1 MKLPC
6 YLVRDLLSL
15 YKDELCEPETAAD
28 LRAHLD
34 SCPDCRALW
43 EKMQTDAPLER
54 EAVKARAQEQADVL
68 RRVRKNQRKKRMLTV
83 LAAVAATLCAVT
95 LGLGAL
101 YEYARTTYPD
111 YGAEVIEEVRYEEQG
126 IPGNSP
132 FAGEGLYATLS
143 AEASG
148 ALVSSKMVDTED
160 GTAVVFT
167 VSGTLWQQWLDTL
180 GRNAETPANTR
191 TAICTAGGYGQA
203 EMESLCAAYYLPYHS
218 FMSWFYKNNAPLPE
232 DAILLWQRDA
242 S

>member
-6 YLVRDLLSL
+6 YLVRDLLPL
-15 YKDELCEPETAAD
+15 YKDEVCESETAAD

-54 EAVKARAQEQADVL
+54 DAAKARAQEQADAL

-83 LAAVAATLCAVT
+83 VAAVLATLCAIT
-95 LGLGAL
+95 LGVRAL

-111 YGAEVIEEVRYEEQG
+111 YAAGVILEVSYEEQG
-126 IPGNSP
+126 APADSP
-132 FAGEGLYATLS
+132 FTGEGLYATLS

-148 ALVSSKMVDTED
+148 ALAPSKLVETEE

-167 VSGTLWQQWLDTL
+167 VSQTLWQQWLDSL
-180 GRNAETPANTR
+180 QSNPQNQENTR
-191 TAICTAGGYGQA
+191 TAICTAGGYGRSA
-203 EMESLCAAYYLPYHS
+203 VESLCAAYYLPHGT
-218 FMSWFYKNNAPLPE
+218 FMSWFYQHDAPLPE
-232 DAILLWQRDA
+232 EAVEVWQRDA
-242 S
+242 G